1 MAGGD
6 GELAVRA
13 VEVEDPSA
21 QVREGAVDVVAMTL
35 HGSQHAAMADDE
47 DQCRPD
53 GRRAPSARP
62 VEGAGQHL
70 VVVLEAVRPAMVG
83 QVAGP
88 PRLDLV
94 AVRPGPLSCVSLPE
108 AGIGT
113 EGRPDCGGDD
123 LRRAQR
129 PRQIARPDRIHA
141 GKPATADSGL
151 PAAELAERRVGVALP
166 PADGVPRR
174 LAMADDEHTGGGH
187 PRPTV
192 ATVRSVR
199 PATTVVAA

>member
-1 MAGGD
+1 
-6 GELAVRA
+6 
-13 VEVEDPSA
+13 
-21 QVREGAVDVVAMTL
+21 MTL

-47 DQCRPD
+47 D
-53 GRRAPSARP
+53 RAARMGVVHRCQP
-62 VEGAGQHL
+62 VEGAGEHL
-70 VVVLEAVRPAMVG
+70 AVVLEAGRPAVLG

-94 AVRPGPLSCVSLPE
+94 ARAPGPLSCVSLPE
-108 AGIGT
+108 AGIDT
-113 EGRPDCGGDD
+113 EGQTCFGGDD

-129 PRQIARPDRIHA
+129 PLQIARPDRIDRWQTRYR
-141 GKPATADSGL
+141 GSGL

-174 LAMADDEHTGGGH
+174 LAMADHEHTGGGH